1 MIQTYNFNTNF
12 AFIVK
17 GQLLFCSENLFHSL
31 LAESKK
37 N

>member
-1 MIQTYNFNTNF
+1 MIQTYNLNSNS

-17 GQLLFCSENLFHSL
+17 GQLLVCSENLFHSL